1 MVLKK
6 SIEEEKI
13 KKIAKYI
20 YTIETDRQLCN
31 NNMAVVVTISSL
43 VLDVILGLSSREDP
57 SRPAI
62 GLLLLPLKLTVDF
75 WIYRR
80 TDHKNDRVLYRCGLS
95 LFSFYYYRPG
105 RIPFTFFFSN
115 CVVDV

>member
-1 MVLKK
+1 LKK

-57 SRPAI
+57 
-62 GLLLLPLKLTVDF
+62 
-75 WIYRR
+75 
-80 TDHKNDRVLYRCGLS
+80 
-95 LFSFYYYRPG
+95 
-105 RIPFTFFFSN
+105 
-115 CVVDV
+115 